1 MDAET
6 GDLGSK
12 LLGGGVWTA
21 LGVILTSAVN
31 AWRERRKDSS
41 DENLKTLGAINK
53 GSETLMNS
61 LLQSHK
67 QMDEQLRRT
76 RKDLQETDDKLDAC
90 ERKHADA
97 ERRLEDLERQM
108 RAVQQVAKDGE

>member
-1 MDAET
+1 MEMET

-21 LGVILTSAVN
+21 LGVFLSAVVSY
-31 AWRERRKDSS
+31 WKERGKEKT
-41 DENLKTLGAINK
+41 DETFKTLGAINK
-53 GSETLMNS
+53 GSETLMTS

-76 RKDLQETDDKLDAC
+76 RKDLQDTDAKLDDC

-97 ERRLEDLERQM
+97 ERRIEDLER
-108 RAVQQVAKDGE
+108 RVSAVQPVAK